1 MRGLRVHAKTTSHFA
16 PPIHHA
22 WLRYSSS
29 NWPCQSFVV
38 VPCQT
43 GASTPQ
49 IWERILV
56 RTLTIAAFLCVSLF
70 AVTVLGQHTLD
81 IVESNGL
88 SENRIDLVIMG
99 DGYTSGEQQ
108 DFASDAQNAIDHLF
122 GKRPSKQYRE
132 FFNIVTISTISNE
145 SGADHPATSEYV
157 DTFYDCAYDCAG
169 LGHLICCDYST
180 ILSVAGTEYPAYDVA
195 LLLVNDQQY
204 GGSGGPVAI
213 ASTSPLSSDIPFHES
228 GHVFAGLGD
237 EYDSAY
243 PGYVC
248 EDIYPNISFTAD
260 RNDLKWNYWVNE
272 DTPLPTPESAA
283 VNNQEPVGAYEG
295 ACYETVGLFRPVY
308 ECVMRSLN
316 NDFCAVCT
324 EQMVLSYY
332 GFVEPVDTYSPA
344 QDSHVGVYGDS
355 IDFFVEAVEPT
366 PNTLA
371 YTWDLDGEIV
381 SWSDSA
387 DLEFLF
393 SCVDQGEHQ
402 LTVTV
407 SDLTNMVM
415 VDPGNL
421 MTMSVSWTVTRT
433 DDGPV
438 ENCDDQDAG
447 GDACLDGGYCPGK
460 SGCGCHAIQARRTLF
475 SSLLPLIYL

>member
-1 MRGLRVHAKTTSHFA
+1 MRV
-16 PPIHHA
+16 
-22 WLRYSSS
+22 
-29 NWPCQSFVV
+29 
-38 VPCQT
+38 
-43 GASTPQ
+43 
-49 IWERILV
+49 
-56 RTLTIAAFLCVSLF
+56 LTIAAFLCASLP

-81 IVESNGL
+81 IIENNGL

-122 GKRPSKQYRE
+122 LKWPSNQYRE

-145 SGADHPATSEYV
+145 SGADHPSMSEFA

-169 LGHLICCDYST
+169 LEHLICCDHST
-180 ILSVAGTEYPAYDVA
+180 ILSVAGAQYPAHDVV

-204 GGSGGPVAI
+204 GGSGGTVAI
-213 ASTSPLSSDIPFHES
+213 ASISPVANDIVFHEF
-228 GHVFAGLGD
+228 GHTFAGLAD
-237 EYDSAY
+237 EYDSPY
-243 PGYVC
+243 PGFVC
-248 EDIYPNISFTAD
+248 EDVYPNISFTANRD
-260 RNDLKWNYWVNE
+260 DLKWNYWVNE

-283 VNNQEPVGAYEG
+283 VNNLEPVGAYEG
-295 ACYETVGLFRPVY
+295 ACYQTVGLFRPVD
-308 ECVMRSLN
+308 ECVMRALN

-344 QDSHVGVYGDS
+344 QNSHEGVFGDS
-355 IDFFVEAVEPT
+355 IEFSVEAVEPD
-366 PNTLA
+366 PDTLT
-371 YTWDLDGEIV
+371 YTWDLDGELL

-393 SCVDQGEHQ
+393 KCVDQGEHQ

-407 SDLTNMVM
+407 SDLTNLVM
-415 VDPGNL
+415 VDPENL
-421 MTMSVSWTVTRT
+421 MTMSVSWTITRT

-438 ENCDDQDAG
+438 ENCDDPDTDPDAG
-447 GDACLDGGYCPGK
+447 VDACPDGGGNPGK
-460 SGCGCHAIQARRTLF
+460 SGCGCHTIPARRTLI
-475 SSLLPLIYL
+475 SSLLPLLFL

>member
-1 MRGLRVHAKTTSHFA
+1 MRVLA
-16 PPIHHA
+16 
-22 WLRYSSS
+22 
-29 NWPCQSFVV
+29 
-38 VPCQT
+38 
-43 GASTPQ
+43 
-49 IWERILV
+49 
-56 RTLTIAAFLCVSLF
+56 IAAFLCVSLF
-70 AVTVLGQHTLD
+70 AVSVLGQHTLD
-81 IVESNGL
+81 IVENNGL
-88 SENRIDLVIMG
+88 SENRIDLVIMS
-99 DGYTSGEQQ
+99 DGYTSEEQQ

-122 GKRPSKQYRE
+122 GKTPSKQYRE

-169 LGHLICCDYST
+169 LGHLICCDYTT

-195 LLLVNDQQY
+195 LLLVNDHQY
-204 GGSGGPVAI
+204 GGSGGTVAI
-213 ASTSPLSSDIPFHES
+213 VSTSPQSNDIPFHEF
-228 GHVFAGLGD
+228 GHSFAGLGD
-237 EYDSAY
+237 EYDNPY
-243 PGYVC
+243 PGWVC

-260 RNDLKWNYWVNE
+260 WNDLKWNHWVNE
-272 DTPLPTPESAA
+272 NTPLPTPESAA

-316 NDFCAVCT
+316 NDFCAVCA

-344 QDSHVGVYGDS
+344 QDSHVGVLGDS
-355 IDFFVEAVEPT
+355 IVFFVEAVEPT
-366 PNTLA
+366 PDTLN
-371 YTWDLDGEIV
+371 YTWYLDGEMM

-387 DLEFLF
+387 ELDFLF
-393 SCVDQGEHQ
+393 TCVDQGEHQ
-402 LTVTV
+402 LTVTI
-407 SDLTNMVM
+407 SDLTSMVM

-438 ENCDDQDAG
+438 EDCDDQDAG
-447 GDACLDGGYCPGK
+447 VDAGVDASYNPGK
-460 SGCGCHAIQARRTLF
+460 SGCGCQAIQTHRTLF
-475 SSLLPLIYL
+475 SSLLPLLYI